1 MVGCAVVGHRLVERA
16 KVGDK
21 TGCVHNQI
29 GRRANQRRADLLNTA
44 LRRLRLLG
52 APRTPPAQKPGRDG
66 GGDGDTPLECLEKHG
81 GDILLHAKD
90 GDDAACLVAELQR
103 RERRRE
109 IHNFWVRYDT
119 RVCIA
124 TPEKKAFLRYYKLVV
139 K

>member
-1 MVGCAVVGHRLVERA
+1 MVGCAVAVHRLVERG
-16 KVGDK
+16 KVGNK
-21 TGCVHNQI
+21 TGGVHDQI

-44 LRRLRLLG
+44 LRHPRLFG

-66 GGDGDTPLECLEKHG
+66 GGDGDTPLERLEEHG

-109 IHNFWVRYDT
+109 YNFWLDT
-119 RVCIA
+119 V
-124 TPEKKAFLRYYKLVV
+124 
-139 K
+139 